1 LAISLTES
9 SSQHHPDALPIGSVL
24 GDFAITGLIGE
35 GGFGIVYL
43 AYEATLDRTVA
54 IKEYLPVTIAAR
66 TAEFTVA
73 VRSHGNRDAYTA
85 GLQSFLR
92 EARMQARFSHP
103 AMLEVYRVWEQHG
116 TAYMA
121 MRYYPGD
128 TLRNL
133 RKAATSSHVFDESA
147 IQRVMMPV
155 FDALG
160 ELHSQSVLHRDV
172 SPDNILIM
180 PTGQPVLLDF
190 GAARNVVA
198 GAAQSLTT
206 VLKPG
211 YAPIEQYADDGTME
225 QGPWTDV
232 YGLGAV
238 LYFLAMGTPPPQ
250 AVTRLMG
257 GSLHAFE
264 ESASALYSPTFIDA
278 VKRALAV
285 RPEARL
291 QSVDALRE
299 ALGWSWART
308 SELPPTTYIVPPDAT
323 TSARNAAT
331 EQPVGRKT
339 AAKAGDQF
347 AVNATAVP
355 EQVVTRLPLPL
366 PTTTEAAISST
377 ATPTSTHVGIA
388 INHLEANGAAQPAT
402 DRGTRR
408 FAVLELSALVVVAL
422 IVLFYMF
429 KPGPANTVTP
439 GPANPPSA
447 TSPSAPA
454 VKPPEQKTEPAAQN
468 VGSSAAPAQSPSTS
482 PSLSGKPPSPNASA
496 AADKAASKASSAPA
510 ANAAAPKVSGVEFA
524 EDTPRA
530 VTAPPNTKPARP
542 ARSPI
547 DPVEPGDSGYDPEV
561 ASKSRGTGKTS
572 SEVCERLL
580 AKLSLG
586 TDELTSTE
594 RRQLSSCR

>member
-1 LAISLTES
+1 MLLIFRANSFVNESTQFISNRNPLAISLTES
-9 SSQHHPDALPIGSVL
+9 SPQHHPDALQIGTVL

-66 TAEFTVA
+66 TAELTVA
-73 VRSHGNRDAYTA
+73 VRSQSNRDAYTS

-103 AMLEVYRVWEQHG
+103 AMLEVYRVWEQNG

-121 MRYYPGD
+121 MRFYPGD

-133 RKAATSSHVFDESA
+133 RKSAASSHVFDETA
-147 IQRVMMPV
+147 IQRIMMPV

-160 ELHSQSVLHRDV
+160 ELHSESVLHRDV

-180 PTGQPVLLDF
+180 PSGQPVLLDF
-190 GAARNVVA
+190 GAARSVVA

-238 LYFLAMGTPPPQ
+238 LYFLAMGAPPPQ
-250 AVTRLMG
+250 AVTRMMG

-264 ESASALYSPTFIDA
+264 ASASALYSPTFIDA

-299 ALGWSWART
+299 ALGWSWVRT
-308 SELPPTTYIVPPDAT
+308 SEKQPTTFIVPPDAVPSSRNLRSGPT
-323 TSARNAAT
+323 VVGASPPAATMQTSAVSANVEIDVQHEHTMTAAT
-331 EQPVGRKT
+331 VPLPSSSLPSSASATIPTRKKSVALPVVGVVLAVAVIASIYLLNSGSSSSRATTQTTTPAVAPPPKAAEVASELKT
-339 AAKAGDQF
+339 APSAPPAQMPSSAPAKDDAPTKPVVTGDSK
-347 AVNATAVP
+347 NAVP
-355 EQVVTRLPLPL
+355 AVMNSAPTVVLPRVDSP
-366 PTTTEAAISST
+366 
-377 ATPTSTHVGIA
+377 
-388 INHLEANGAAQPAT
+388 
-402 DRGTRR
+402 
-408 FAVLELSALVVVAL
+408 
-422 IVLFYMF
+422 
-429 KPGPANTVTP
+429 
-439 GPANPPSA
+439 PPSA
-447 TSPSAPA
+447 TVARPGRERTKAAEP
-454 VKPPEQKTEPAAQN
+454 VEPTEPAD
-468 VGSSAAPAQSPSTS
+468 STTD
-482 PSLSGKPPSPNASA
+482 A
-496 AADKAASKASSAPA
+496 
-510 ANAAAPKVSGVEFA
+510 
-524 EDTPRA
+524 
-530 VTAPPNTKPARP
+530 
-542 ARSPI
+542 
-547 DPVEPGDSGYDPEV
+547 EV
-561 ASKSRGTGKTS
+561 ASKPRGTGKTS

>member
-9 SSQHHPDALPIGSVL
+9 SSQHHPDALPIGTVL

-66 TAEFTVA
+66 TAELTVA

-133 RKAATSSHVFDESA
+133 RKAATSSHVFDETA

-308 SELPPTTYIVPPDAT
+308 SELPPTTYIVPPEAT
-323 TSARNAAT
+323 TSARNAAGD
-331 EQPVGRKT
+331 PAADMKPMARVGERVVASSPTVLEPTVAADPLPSSTQVVDTIDKANAAGAQVRNSAEPLLATRSTSKLKT
-339 AAKAGDQF
+339 ALIVSVMLMVLA
-347 AVNATAVP
+347 AVAWKFLFKSDVAH
-355 EQVVTRLPLPL
+355 
-366 PTTTEAAISST
+366 T
-377 ATPTSTHVGIA
+377 ATPPV
-388 INHLEANGAAQPAT
+388 
-402 DRGTRR
+402 
-408 FAVLELSALVVVAL
+408 
-422 IVLFYMF
+422 
-429 KPGPANTVTP
+429 
-439 GPANPPSA
+439 ANPPSA

-454 VKPPEQKTEPAAQN
+454 VTPPEQKPEPAAQN

-482 PSLSGKPPSPNASA
+482 PSLSGKPTSPNASA
-496 AADKAASKASSAPA
+496 AADKAASKASNAPA
-510 ANAAAPKVSGVEFA
+510 ANAAAPKVSGVELT

>member
-1 LAISLTES
+1 MAISLTES
-9 SSQHHPDALPIGSVL
+9 SSQHHPDALPIGTVL

-66 TAEFTVA
+66 TAELTVA

-133 RKAATSSHVFDESA
+133 RKAATSSHVFDETA

-308 SELPPTTYIVPPDAT
+308 SELPPTTYIVPPEAT
-323 TSARNAAT
+323 TSARNAAGD
-331 EQPVGRKT
+331 PAADMKPMARVGERVVASSPTVLEPTVAADPLPSSTQVVDTIDKANAAGAQVRNSAEPLLATRSTSKLKT
-339 AAKAGDQF
+339 ALIVSVMLMVLA
-347 AVNATAVP
+347 AVAWKFLFKSDVAH
-355 EQVVTRLPLPL
+355 
-366 PTTTEAAISST
+366 T
-377 ATPTSTHVGIA
+377 ATPPV
-388 INHLEANGAAQPAT
+388 
-402 DRGTRR
+402 
-408 FAVLELSALVVVAL
+408 
-422 IVLFYMF
+422 
-429 KPGPANTVTP
+429 
-439 GPANPPSA
+439 ANPPSA

-454 VKPPEQKTEPAAQN
+454 VTPPEQKPEPAAQN

-482 PSLSGKPPSPNASA
+482 PSLSGKPTSPNASA
-496 AADKAASKASSAPA
+496 AADKAASKASNAPA
-510 ANAAAPKVSGVEFA
+510 ANAAAPKVSGVELT

>member
-1 LAISLTES
+1 
-9 SSQHHPDALPIGSVL
+9 
-24 GDFAITGLIGE
+24 
-35 GGFGIVYL
+35 
-43 AYEATLDRTVA
+43 
-54 IKEYLPVTIAAR
+54 
-66 TAEFTVA
+66 
-73 VRSHGNRDAYTA
+73 
-85 GLQSFLR
+85 
-92 EARMQARFSHP
+92 
-103 AMLEVYRVWEQHG
+103 
-116 TAYMA
+116 
-121 MRYYPGD
+121 
-128 TLRNL
+128 
-133 RKAATSSHVFDESA
+133 
-147 IQRVMMPV
+147 
-155 FDALG
+155 
-160 ELHSQSVLHRDV
+160 
-172 SPDNILIM
+172 LIM
-180 PTGQPVLLDF
+180 PSGQPVLLDF
-190 GAARNVVA
+190 GAARSVVA

-323 TSARNAAT
+323 TSARNAAGDPAADT
-331 EQPVGRKT
+331 KP
-339 AAKAGDQF
+339 AAKAGERLVATSPTVLEPTVAPDPLPSSTQG
-347 AVNATAVP
+347 AATVDKVNAVGAQVRNSVEPLVAVRSTSKLKTALIVGLMLM
-355 EQVVTRLPLPL
+355 VLAAVAWKFLFKSGVTH
-366 PTTTEAAISST
+366 T
-377 ATPTSTHVGIA
+377 ATPPV
-388 INHLEANGAAQPAT
+388 
-402 DRGTRR
+402 
-408 FAVLELSALVVVAL
+408 
-422 IVLFYMF
+422 
-429 KPGPANTVTP
+429 
-439 GPANPPSA
+439 ANPPSA

-454 VKPPEQKTEPAAQN
+454 VTPPEQKPEPAAQN
-468 VGSSAAPAQSPSTS
+468 VGSSAAPAPSPSTS
-482 PSLSGKPPSPNASA
+482 PSLSGKPASPNASVA
-496 AADKAASKASSAPA
+496 TDKAPATATGASAVK
-510 ANAAAPKVSGVEFA
+510 AAAPNLGSVEPA
-524 EDTPRA
+524 EDAARA
-530 VTAPPNTKPARP
+530 VTAPANAKPARP

-547 DPVEPGDSGYDPEV
+547 DPIEPGDSGFDPEV
-561 ASKSRGTGKTS
+561 ASKPRGTGKTS

>member
-1 LAISLTES
+1 MAISLTES
-9 SSQHHPDALPIGSVL
+9 SSQHHPDALPIGTVL

-66 TAEFTVA
+66 TAELTVA
-73 VRSHGNRDAYTA
+73 VRSQGNRDAYVA

-133 RKAATSSHVFDESA
+133 RKAAMSSHVFDETA

-308 SELPPTTYIVPPDAT
+308 SELPPTTYILPPDAAKSAPDVAGDPAADTKT
-323 TSARNAAT
+323 TAKEGDRSVASSPTLPKQAAT
-331 EQPVGRKT
+331 RELLRVATTDG
-339 AAKAGDQF
+339 AGPRSD
-347 AVNATAVP
+347 ATA
-355 EQVVTRLPLPL
+355 
-366 PTTTEAAISST
+366 
-377 ATPTSTHVGIA
+377 TSTHVGIA
-388 INHLEANGAAQPAT
+388 ADHLDTVTDFPPAPNQ
-402 DRGTRR
+402 RTRR
-408 FAVLELSALVVVAL
+408 FAVLELSAFALVAVVV
-422 IVLFYMF
+422 LFFLF
-429 KPGPANTVTP
+429 KPADSNKPTQSTVDQSTAATP
-439 GPANPPSA
+439 SL
-447 TSPSAPA
+447 
-454 VKPPEQKTEPAAQN
+454 KPPESKTD
-468 VGSSAAPAQSPSTS
+468 SAAPPVNSTSPPAASPSTS
-482 PSLSGKPPSPNASA
+482 PSMDAKPLAPNASA
-496 AADKAASKASSAPA
+496 TAEKVSAKPTAAPA
-510 ANAAAPKVSGVEFA
+510 AKPVVPSSMAVESGEA
-524 EDTPRA
+524 TPSA
-530 VTAPPNTKPARP
+530 VASPPNTKPARP

-547 DPVEPGDSGYDPEV
+547 DPVEPGDSGFDPEV

>member
-1 LAISLTES
+1 M
-9 SSQHHPDALPIGSVL
+9 L

-66 TAEFTVA
+66 TAELTVA

-133 RKAATSSHVFDESA
+133 RKAATSSHVFDETA

-238 LYFLAMGTPPPQ
+238 LYFLAMGSPPSQ

-308 SELPPTTYIVPPDAT
+308 SELPPTTYIVPPDVT
-323 TSARNAAT
+323 TSARNASGDPAADTKPAARVGERIAAT
-331 EQPVGRKT
+331 SPKVLEATVAPDPLPSSTQVADAMDKANAAGAQVRNLAEPLVATRSTSKLKT
-339 AAKAGDQF
+339 ALIVGVMLMVLA
-347 AVNATAVP
+347 AVAWKFLFKSG
-355 EQVVTRLPLPL
+355 VTH
-366 PTTTEAAISST
+366 T
-377 ATPTSTHVGIA
+377 ATPP
-388 INHLEANGAAQPAT
+388 L
-402 DRGTRR
+402 
-408 FAVLELSALVVVAL
+408 
-422 IVLFYMF
+422 
-429 KPGPANTVTP
+429 
-439 GPANPPSA
+439 ANPPSA

-454 VKPPEQKTEPAAQN
+454 VTPPEHKPEPAAQN

-482 PSLSGKPPSPNASA
+482 LSLSGKPASPNASPA
-496 AADKAASKASSAPA
+496 TDKASPKASSATA
-510 ANAAAPKVSGVEFA
+510 KNAAAPMVNGVEPT

-530 VTAPPNTKPARP
+530 VTAPPIAKPARP

-547 DPVEPGDSGYDPEV
+547 DPVEPGDSGFDPEV
-561 ASKSRGTGKTS
+561 ASKLRGTGKTS

>member
-1 LAISLTES
+1 MAISLTES
-9 SSQHHPDALPIGSVL
+9 SSQHHPDALPIGTVL

-66 TAEFTVA
+66 TAELTVA

-133 RKAATSSHVFDESA
+133 RKAATSSHVFDETA

-291 QSVDALRE
+291 PSVDALRE

-308 SELPPTTYIVPPDAT
+308 SELPPTTYIVPPEAT
-323 TSARNAAT
+323 TSARNAAG
-331 EQPVGRKT
+331 EPVADTKPAARAGERVVATSPTVLEPTVALDPLPFSTQVADTIDKANAVGAQVRNLGEPLVATRSTSKLKT
-339 AAKAGDQF
+339 ALIVGVMLMVLA
-347 AVNATAVP
+347 AVAWKFLFKSD
-355 EQVVTRLPLPL
+355 VTH
-366 PTTTEAAISST
+366 T
-377 ATPTSTHVGIA
+377 ATP
-388 INHLEANGAAQPAT
+388 P
-402 DRGTRR
+402 
-408 FAVLELSALVVVAL
+408 
-422 IVLFYMF
+422 
-429 KPGPANTVTP
+429 VT
-439 GPANPPSA
+439 NPPSA

-454 VKPPEQKTEPAAQN
+454 VTPPEQKPEPAAQN
-468 VGSSAAPAQSPSTS
+468 VGSSAAPAQSSSTS
-482 PSLSGKPPSPNASA
+482 PSLSGKPASPNAAA
-496 AADKAASKASSAPA
+496 AADKAAPKASSAPA
-510 ANAAAPKVSGVEFA
+510 ATAAAPKVSGVELT

>member
-1 LAISLTES
+1 MTES
-9 SSQHHPDALPIGSVL
+9 SPQHHPDALPIGTVL

-66 TAEFTVA
+66 TAELTVA
-73 VRSHGNRDAYTA
+73 VRSQNNRDAYTS

-103 AMLEVYRVWEQHG
+103 AMLEVYRVWEQNG

-121 MRYYPGD
+121 MRFYPGD

-133 RKAATSSHVFDESA
+133 RKSATSSHVFDETA
-147 IQRVMMPV
+147 IQRIMMPV

-160 ELHSQSVLHRDV
+160 ELHSESVLHRDV

-180 PTGQPVLLDF
+180 PSGQPVLLDF
-190 GAARNVVA
+190 GAARSVVA

-250 AVTRLMG
+250 AVTRMMG

-264 ESASALYSPTFIDA
+264 ASASALYSPTFIDA
-278 VKRALAV
+278 VTRALAV

-299 ALGWSWART
+299 ALGWSWVRT
-308 SELPPTTYIVPPDAT
+308 SEKQPTTFIVPPDAVPSSRNLRSGQT
-323 TSARNAAT
+323 VVSASPPAATMQTSVVGANVDIDVQREHAMTAAAVPLPSSASATIPTRKKNVALLVVGVVLAVAVIASIYLLNSGSSRGRATTQTTTPTVAPPPTAAEVASELKTAPSAPPAQMPSSAPTSAPAKDDAPT
-331 EQPVGRKT
+331 KPVVT
-339 AAKAGDQF
+339 GDSKNVVP
-347 AVNATAVP
+347 AVISSAPTVVPPRVDSPPPNATA
-355 EQVVTRLPLPL
+355 TR
-366 PTTTEAAISST
+366 PTRERAK
-377 ATPTSTHVGIA
+377 
-388 INHLEANGAAQPAT
+388 PAEP
-402 DRGTRR
+402 
-408 FAVLELSALVVVAL
+408 VE
-422 IVLFYMF
+422 
-429 KPGPANTVTP
+429 P
-439 GPANPPSA
+439 
-447 TSPSAPA
+447 
-454 VKPPEQKTEPAAQN
+454 TEPAD
-468 VGSSAAPAQSPSTS
+468 STTD
-482 PSLSGKPPSPNASA
+482 A
-496 AADKAASKASSAPA
+496 
-510 ANAAAPKVSGVEFA
+510 
-524 EDTPRA
+524 
-530 VTAPPNTKPARP
+530 
-542 ARSPI
+542 
-547 DPVEPGDSGYDPEV
+547 EV
-561 ASKSRGTGKTS
+561 ASKPRGTGKTS

>member
-1 LAISLTES
+1 MAISLTES
-9 SSQHHPDALPIGSVL
+9 SSQHHPDALPIGTVL

-66 TAEFTVA
+66 TAELTVA
-73 VRSHGNRDAYTA
+73 VRSQGNRDAYTA

-133 RKAATSSHVFDESA
+133 RKAATSSHVFDETA

-250 AVTRLMG
+250 AVTRIMG
-257 GSLHAFE
+257 DSLKAFE
-264 ESASALYSPTFIDA
+264 DSASALYSTTYIDA

-285 RPEARL
+285 RPEGRL
-291 QSVDALRE
+291 QSISELRE
-299 ALGWSWART
+299 ALGWRWART
-308 SELPPTTYIVPPDAT
+308 SESLPTTFIVPPVTAS
-323 TSARNAAT
+323 TSSSADS
-331 EQPVGRKT
+331 EQT
-339 AAKAGDQF
+339 
-347 AVNATAVP
+347 
-355 EQVVTRLPLPL
+355 VVTKPRANDSERTVVTAPRAITAK
-366 PTTTEAAISST
+366 PTT
-377 ATPTSTHVGIA
+377 
-388 INHLEANGAAQPAT
+388 QPP
-402 DRGTRR
+402 
-408 FAVLELSALVVVAL
+408 ELSELPNTTVLVDD
-422 IVLFYMF
+422 
-429 KPGPANTVTP
+429 KTP
-439 GPANPPSA
+439 Q
-447 TSPSAPA
+447 TM
-454 VKPPEQKTEPAAQN
+454 
-468 VGSSAAPAQSPSTS
+468 
-482 PSLSGKPPSPNASA
+482 
-496 AADKAASKASSAPA
+496 
-510 ANAAAPKVSGVEFA
+510 
-524 EDTPRA
+524 
-530 VTAPPNTKPARP
+530 VTAPPQSRQRIAVFVAVGVVTLAVIASIFLFRSPARNNTTPSAATQPAAVAPPTALPNPPEPKPEPATQTLDSSPAPAPLSNARPVLSVKSETSSVPPAAERAPAKASVLPGAKPVMTQQHAEVPVRAVTMQPSAKLARP
-542 ARSPI
+542 ARLPI
-547 DPVEPGDSGYDPEV
+547 EPAEPSRSGEDADITAKPRV
-561 ASKSRGTGKTS
+561 SGKTS

-586 TDELTSTE
+586 TDELSGHE
-594 RRQLSSCR
+594 RKLLSACR

>member
-1 LAISLTES
+1 MAISLTES
-9 SSQHHPDALPIGSVL
+9 SSQHHPDALPIGTVL

-66 TAEFTVA
+66 TAELTVA

-133 RKAATSSHVFDESA
+133 RKAAMSSHVFDETA

-308 SELPPTTYIVPPDAT
+308 SELPPTTYLVPPDAPT
-323 TSARNAAT
+323 AAGKAAGEPAVDTKPAARAGERIVATSPTVPKQTVAPDPLPSSTQVADAMDKANAAGAQVRNLAEPLVAVRST
-331 EQPVGRKT
+331 SKLKIALIVGVMLMVL
-339 AAKAGDQF
+339 AAVAWKFLFKSG
-347 AVNATAVP
+347 
-355 EQVVTRLPLPL
+355 VTN
-366 PTTTEAAISST
+366 T
-377 ATPTSTHVGIA
+377 ATPP
-388 INHLEANGAAQPAT
+388 L
-402 DRGTRR
+402 
-408 FAVLELSALVVVAL
+408 
-422 IVLFYMF
+422 
-429 KPGPANTVTP
+429 
-439 GPANPPSA
+439 ANPPSA
-447 TSPSAPA
+447 PSPSAPA
-454 VKPPEQKTEPAAQN
+454 VTPPEHKLEAAAQN
-468 VGSSAAPAQSPSTS
+468 VGSSAAPAQSSSTS

-510 ANAAAPKVSGVEFA
+510 ANAAAPKVSGVELA

-530 VTAPPNTKPARP
+530 VTAPPNAKPARP
-542 ARSPI
+542 VRSPI
-547 DPVEPGDSGYDPEV
+547 DPVEPGDSGFDPEV

>member
-9 SSQHHPDALPIGSVL
+9 SSQHHPDALPIGTVL

-66 TAEFTVA
+66 TAELTVA

-133 RKAATSSHVFDESA
+133 RKAATSSHVFDETA

-238 LYFLAMGTPPPQ
+238 LYFLAMGSPPSQ

-308 SELPPTTYIVPPDAT
+308 SELPPTTYIVPPDVT
-323 TSARNAAT
+323 TSARNASGDPAADTKPAARVGERIAAT
-331 EQPVGRKT
+331 SPKVLEATVAPDPLPSSTQVADAMDKANAAGAQVRNLAEPLVATRSTSKLKT
-339 AAKAGDQF
+339 ALIVGVMLMVLA
-347 AVNATAVP
+347 AVAWKFLFKSG
-355 EQVVTRLPLPL
+355 VTH
-366 PTTTEAAISST
+366 T
-377 ATPTSTHVGIA
+377 ATPP
-388 INHLEANGAAQPAT
+388 L
-402 DRGTRR
+402 
-408 FAVLELSALVVVAL
+408 
-422 IVLFYMF
+422 
-429 KPGPANTVTP
+429 
-439 GPANPPSA
+439 ANPPSA

-454 VKPPEQKTEPAAQN
+454 VTPPEHKPEPAAQN

-482 PSLSGKPPSPNASA
+482 LSLSGKPASPNASPA
-496 AADKAASKASSAPA
+496 TDKASPKASSATA
-510 ANAAAPKVSGVEFA
+510 KNAAAPMVNGVEPT

-530 VTAPPNTKPARP
+530 VTAPPIAKPARP

-547 DPVEPGDSGYDPEV
+547 DPVEPGDSGFDPEV
-561 ASKSRGTGKTS
+561 ASKLRGTGKTS

>member
-1 LAISLTES
+1 MTES
-9 SSQHHPDALPIGSVL
+9 SSQHHPDALPIGTVL

-66 TAEFTVA
+66 TAELTVA

-133 RKAATSSHVFDESA
+133 RKAATSSHVFDETA

-238 LYFLAMGTPPPQ
+238 LYFLAMGSPPSQ

-308 SELPPTTYIVPPDAT
+308 SELPPTTYIVPPDVT
-323 TSARNAAT
+323 TSARNASGDPAADTKPAARVGERIAAT
-331 EQPVGRKT
+331 SPKVLEATVAPDPLPSSTQVADAMDKANAAGAQVRNLAEPLVATRSTSKLKT
-339 AAKAGDQF
+339 ALIVGVMLMVLA
-347 AVNATAVP
+347 AVAWKFLFKSG
-355 EQVVTRLPLPL
+355 VTH
-366 PTTTEAAISST
+366 T
-377 ATPTSTHVGIA
+377 ATPP
-388 INHLEANGAAQPAT
+388 L
-402 DRGTRR
+402 
-408 FAVLELSALVVVAL
+408 
-422 IVLFYMF
+422 
-429 KPGPANTVTP
+429 
-439 GPANPPSA
+439 ANPPSA

-454 VKPPEQKTEPAAQN
+454 VTPPEHKPEPAAQN

-482 PSLSGKPPSPNASA
+482 LSLSGKPASPNASPA
-496 AADKAASKASSAPA
+496 TDKASPKASSATA
-510 ANAAAPKVSGVEFA
+510 KNAAAPMVNGVEPT

-530 VTAPPNTKPARP
+530 VTAPPIAKPARP

-547 DPVEPGDSGYDPEV
+547 DPVEPGDSGFDPEV
-561 ASKSRGTGKTS
+561 ASKLRGTGKTS

>member
-1 LAISLTES
+1 MAISLTES
-9 SSQHHPDALPIGSVL
+9 SSQHHPDALPIGTVL

-66 TAEFTVA
+66 TAELTVA

-133 RKAATSSHVFDESA
+133 RKAATSSHVFDETA

-308 SELPPTTYIVPPDAT
+308 SELPPTTYIVPPEAT
-323 TSARNAAT
+323 TSARNAAGD
-331 EQPVGRKT
+331 PAADMKPMARVGERVVASSPTVLEPTVAADPLPSSTQVAVTIDQANAAGAQVRNSAEPLLATRSTSKLKT
-339 AAKAGDQF
+339 ALIVSVMLMVLA
-347 AVNATAVP
+347 AVAWKFLFKSDVAH
-355 EQVVTRLPLPL
+355 
-366 PTTTEAAISST
+366 T
-377 ATPTSTHVGIA
+377 ATPPV
-388 INHLEANGAAQPAT
+388 
-402 DRGTRR
+402 
-408 FAVLELSALVVVAL
+408 
-422 IVLFYMF
+422 
-429 KPGPANTVTP
+429 
-439 GPANPPSA
+439 ANPPSA

-454 VKPPEQKTEPAAQN
+454 VTPPEQKPEPAAQN

-482 PSLSGKPPSPNASA
+482 PSLSGKPTSPNASA
-496 AADKAASKASSAPA
+496 AADKAASKASNAPA
-510 ANAAAPKVSGVEFA
+510 ANAAAPKVSGVELA

-530 VTAPPNTKPARP
+530 VASPPNTKPARP

-561 ASKSRGTGKTS
+561 ASKPRGTGKTS

>member
-1 LAISLTES
+1 
-9 SSQHHPDALPIGSVL
+9 
-24 GDFAITGLIGE
+24 
-35 GGFGIVYL
+35 
-43 AYEATLDRTVA
+43 
-54 IKEYLPVTIAAR
+54 
-66 TAEFTVA
+66 
-73 VRSHGNRDAYTA
+73 
-85 GLQSFLR
+85 
-92 EARMQARFSHP
+92 
-103 AMLEVYRVWEQHG
+103 
-116 TAYMA
+116 
-121 MRYYPGD
+121 
-128 TLRNL
+128 
-133 RKAATSSHVFDESA
+133 
-147 IQRVMMPV
+147 
-155 FDALG
+155 
-160 ELHSQSVLHRDV
+160 
-172 SPDNILIM
+172 
-180 PTGQPVLLDF
+180 
-190 GAARNVVA
+190 
-198 GAAQSLTT
+198 
-206 VLKPG
+206 
-211 YAPIEQYADDGTME
+211 
-225 QGPWTDV
+225 DV

-308 SELPPTTYIVPPDAT
+308 SELPPTTYIVPPEAT
-323 TSARNAAT
+323 TSARNAAGD
-331 EQPVGRKT
+331 PAADMKPMARVGERVVASSPTVLEPTVAADPLPSSTQVVDTIDKANAAGAQVRNSAEPLLATRSTSKLKT
-339 AAKAGDQF
+339 ALIVSVMLMVLA
-347 AVNATAVP
+347 AVAWKFLFKSDVAH
-355 EQVVTRLPLPL
+355 
-366 PTTTEAAISST
+366 T
-377 ATPTSTHVGIA
+377 ATPPV
-388 INHLEANGAAQPAT
+388 
-402 DRGTRR
+402 
-408 FAVLELSALVVVAL
+408 
-422 IVLFYMF
+422 
-429 KPGPANTVTP
+429 
-439 GPANPPSA
+439 ANPPSA

-454 VKPPEQKTEPAAQN
+454 VTPPEQKPEPAAQN

-482 PSLSGKPPSPNASA
+482 PSLSGKPTSPNASA
-496 AADKAASKASSAPA
+496 AADKAASKASNAPA
-510 ANAAAPKVSGVEFA
+510 ANAAAPKVSGVELT

>member
-1 LAISLTES
+1 MAISLTES
-9 SSQHHPDALPIGSVL
+9 SSQHHPDALPIGTVL

-66 TAEFTVA
+66 TAELTVA

-133 RKAATSSHVFDESA
+133 RKAATSSHVFDETA

-238 LYFLAMGTPPPQ
+238 LYFLAMGSPPSQ

-308 SELPPTTYIVPPDAT
+308 SELPPTTYIVPPDVT
-323 TSARNAAT
+323 TSARNASGDPAADTKPAARVGERIAAT
-331 EQPVGRKT
+331 SPKVLEATVAPDPLPSSTQVADAMDKANAAGAQVRNLAEPLVATRSTSKLKT
-339 AAKAGDQF
+339 ALIVGVMLMVLA
-347 AVNATAVP
+347 AVAWKFLFKSG
-355 EQVVTRLPLPL
+355 VTH
-366 PTTTEAAISST
+366 T
-377 ATPTSTHVGIA
+377 ATPP
-388 INHLEANGAAQPAT
+388 L
-402 DRGTRR
+402 
-408 FAVLELSALVVVAL
+408 
-422 IVLFYMF
+422 
-429 KPGPANTVTP
+429 
-439 GPANPPSA
+439 ANPPSA

-454 VKPPEQKTEPAAQN
+454 VTPPEHKPEPAAQN

-482 PSLSGKPPSPNASA
+482 LSLSGKPASPNASPA
-496 AADKAASKASSAPA
+496 TDKASPKASSATA
-510 ANAAAPKVSGVEFA
+510 KNAAAPMVNGVEPT

-530 VTAPPNTKPARP
+530 VTAPPIAKPARP

-547 DPVEPGDSGYDPEV
+547 DPVEPGDSGFDPEV
-561 ASKSRGTGKTS
+561 ASKLRGTGKTS